1 MFVASLCAIIA
12 ANTTMLALAI
22 ISIYHGRFLDGALF
36 FVAAALFE
44 IAEAIAEKEGERTS
58 TSLLAAIKRAQGKK
72 GGK

>member
-1 MFVASLCAIIA
+1 MMFGASLFAFVAPIV
-12 ANTTMLALAI
+12 TMAALAI

-44 IAEAIAEKEGERTS
+44 IAEAIAKKE
-58 TSLLAAIKRAQGKK
+58 LAKLK

>member
-44 IAEAIAEKEGERTS
+44 IAEAIAEKEGR
-58 TSLLAAIKRAQGKK
+58 
-72 GGK
+72 

>member
-1 MFVASLCAIIA
+1 MFVCSLFAIIA
-12 ANTTMLALAI
+12 SEVTMAALAI

-44 IAEAIAEKEGERTS
+44 IAEAIAETG
-58 TSLLAAIKRAQGKK
+58 K